1 MNKLF
6 ALLVAALILFGA
18 VMAQQT
24 PAGTNISNQASASYI
39 DSAGQP
45 RTTTSNQVITVV
57 QQVYSFT
64 ITPNGTETDPPP
76 PGPGQ
81 IKTALPGG
89 QVIFNYVV
97 TNTGNGTDTINLS
110 TALGTSHNFNLL
122 NPNIYLDTNCNG
134 NLDAGETTPITSVTL
149 GMGQQACVIV
159 TATIPTNTSGYG
171 NLNLVGTSQAGTP
184 SDPTDDVVDNDNWA
198 RAVAS
203 NQATLTAFK
212 SASPTGPVTPGS
224 TITYTISGSNTGGS
238 AASGVSVTGLNGTG
252 ILISD
257 TIPTGLEVSTMPTGS
272 AGAGT
277 GTTTTVQM
285 VFSTDGTTWAA
296 LNTSNLPLTGN
307 GTIAV
312 GMFISGGS
320 GAFFPQTASYTF
332 SFQAKVPDS
341 APAGTNYSNTATVRF
356 DANGDGDADDPG
368 ETVTTNT
375 TTNTVAAAYNVAVG
389 PFEHPT
395 GALTGTGPY
404 TVGGYTITRSGDQQ
418 TIASVNSGTTVIF
431 RHTLRNTGNTADSFT
446 LSFSGAPTGWACSLV
461 ADDLTTP
468 ISGPVGPLAANAP
481 NSDFNFALKCQVP
494 ATYPSSTAT
503 ITITATSV
511 NDPSKSDTT
520 TDVVSAVADGFR
532 FDLYG
537 DLTAPYQASKTSDGE
552 DNTSD
557 DPDDTSPFRPTI
569 PSTPAN
575 PGTSVTYRLRIDN
588 LNPNNQ
594 ADNYLLLVR
603 PLQNFPGQV
612 DSVLFYADAD
622 DDGIPDGAPIS
633 NTGLVNSGDTF
644 KYLAV
649 VTLKANAAP
658 VSVGFNFEAKSTA
671 STSEGLDWV
680 YAQIDV
686 NLVAQVTLDP
696 DRSGTVTSPGTIQY
710 THTLTNN
717 SNTPLSCYVG
727 GNGGSYGWTYQY
739 STDGTNWYGAL
750 GNVSVG
756 VDPNTRTQT
765 IYVRVLV
772 PAGEPIGRTDV
783 NTVQAR
789 CFVTYPSNPLATN
802 PDAQDTAT
810 ETTTVVGGDLR
821 LTKSAVSYI
830 GNTSN
835 VRHPT
840 GATAYPGDEI
850 EYTIVAENIGT
861 GNLTQVVIADPLPS
875 YTTFVSVSA
884 SATGFPTGSVIF
896 YSTDG
901 TNWSATPPAS
911 VPTGGTVYVA
921 VNTSDIDGPNQITN
935 ADTMPPGAKIT
946 ITFRVQVQ

>member
-1 MNKLF
+1 MQGTAKSFLKAVLLGF
-6 ALLVAALILFGA
+6 GLAPLVLGTALA
-18 VMAQQT
+18 MT
-24 PAGTNISNQASASYI
+24 PAGTQIQNQASASYI

-45 RTTTSNQVITVV
+45 RTTTSNLVVTVV

-64 ITPNGTETDPPP
+64 ITPNGANENS
-76 PGPGQ
+76 PGQ
-81 IKTALPGG
+81 IKAALPGA
-89 QVIFNYVV
+89 QVIFNYLV

-110 TALGTSHNFNLL
+110 TVQGTADDFNLGS
-122 NPNIYLDTNCNG
+122 PTIYLDANCNG

-159 TATIPTNTSGYG
+159 TATIPASATGGQYG
-171 NLNLVGTSQAGTP
+171 NLNLEGYSAGN
-184 SDPTDDVVDNDNWA
+184 SSITDTNNWA
-198 RAVAS
+198 RALATA
-203 NQATLTAFK
+203 QAALTAFK

-224 TITYTISGSNTGGS
+224 TITYTISGANVGGS
-238 AASGVSVTGLNGTG
+238 AAYGYPVTVDGTPRNG
-252 ILISD
+252 ILIED
-257 TIPTGLEVSTMPTGS
+257 IIPTGLTVTQVSGS

-277 GTTTTVQM
+277 VRFIYYNGTAWTTLGTTSPVTGLNILG
-285 VFSTDGTTWAA
+285 DGAKK
-296 LNTSNLPLTGN
+296 
-307 GTIAV
+307 V
-312 GMFISGGS
+312 GMLIEGTGD
-320 GAFFPQTASYTF
+320 FFPQNAGYTF
-332 SFQAKVPDS
+332 SFQATVPSS
-341 APAGTNYSNTATVRF
+341 APAGTDYPNSATVTF
-356 DANGDGDADDPG
+356 DANGDGDANDSG

-389 PFEHPT
+389 PYEHPT
-395 GALTGTGPY
+395 GAPTGTGSY
-404 TVGGYTITRSGDQQ
+404 TVGGYTVTRSGDQQ

-431 RHTLRNTGNTADSFT
+431 RHTLKNTSNNAADSFT
-446 LSFSGAPTGWACSLV
+446 LSVSNAPTGWTCSLV
-461 ADDLTTP
+461 ADDLSTP
-468 ISGPVGPLAANAP
+468 ISGPVGPLAA

-494 ATYPSSTAT
+494 ATTSSTTAN

-511 NDPSKSDTT
+511 GDPSKSDTT

-537 DLTAPYQASKTSDGE
+537 GLTAPYQVGKTPDGLQH
-552 DNTSD
+552 TSD
-557 DPDDTSPFRPTI
+557 DTSTTRPFIPT
-569 PSTPAN
+569 TTAN
-575 PGTSVTYRLRIDN
+575 PGTSVTYRLRVEN
-588 LNPNNQ
+588 RNPNNQ
-594 ADNYLLLVR
+594 ADNYLLLVQ
-603 PLQNFPGQV
+603 PVLNFGQV
-612 DSVLFYADAD
+612 DSVLFYADANN
-622 DDGIPDGAPIS
+622 DGIPDGAPIS
-633 NTGLVNSGDTF
+633 NTGPVNYGDTF

-658 VSVGFNFEAKSTA
+658 VSVGFNFAAQSTA

-717 SNTPLSCYVG
+717 SNTGLSCYVG
-727 GNGGSYGWTYQY
+727 GDGGSYGWTYQY
-739 STDGTNWYGAL
+739 STDGSNWYSAL

-756 VDPNTRTQT
+756 ANGGTQT

-789 CFVTYPSNPLATN
+789 CFVTYPSDPLATT

-810 ETTTVVGGDLR
+810 ETTTIVGGELR
-821 LTKSAVSYI
+821 VTKSAKTYV
-830 GNTSN
+830 GTGPA
-835 VRHPT
+835 VRDAN
-840 GATAYPGDEI
+840 GATAFPGDVI
-850 EYTIVAENIGT
+850 EYTIEAENIGT
-861 GNLTQVVIADPLPS
+861 GDLTNVKISDPIPA

-884 SATGFPTGSVIF
+884 TATGFSGSYTVL

-901 TNWSATPPAS
+901 TTWSATPPAS
-911 VPTGGTVYVA
+911 VPTGGTVYVG
-921 VNTSDIDGPNQITN
+921 VDTNGDGNITN

-946 ITFRVQVQ
+946 IILRVQVQ

>member
-1 MNKLF
+1 MQGTAKSFLKAVLLGF
-6 ALLVAALILFGA
+6 GLVLLVLGTALA
-18 VMAQQT
+18 MT
-24 PAGTNISNQASASYI
+24 PAGTQIQNQASASYI

-45 RTTTSNQVITVV
+45 RTTTSNLVVTVV

-64 ITPNGTETDPPP
+64 ITPDGTETDP

-81 IKTALPGG
+81 IKTALPGA

-97 TNTGNGTDTINLS
+97 KNTGNGTDTINLS
-110 TALGTSHNFNLL
+110 TDPGTTGFTLGS
-122 NPNIYLDTNCNG
+122 PNIYLDTNCNG
-134 NLDAGETTPITSVTL
+134 NLDAGETTSITSVTL
-149 GMGQQACVIV
+149 GTGQQACVIV
-159 TATIPTNTSGYG
+159 TATVPAGATSGQYG
-171 NLNLVGTSQAGTP
+171 NLNLVGTSYAGTP
-184 SDPTDDVVDNDNWA
+184 ADPTDDVVDNDNWA
-198 RAVAS
+198 RAVAT
-203 NQATLTAFK
+203 NQAALTASK
-212 SASPTGPVTPGS
+212 SASPIGS
-224 TITYTISGSNTGGS
+224 VAPNSDITYTISGSNTGGS
-238 AASGVSVTGLNGTG
+238 AARGVNVTGLGTG

-277 GTTTTVQM
+277 VQI
-285 VFSTDGTTWAA
+285 VYSTDGTTWAP
-296 LNTSNLPLTGN
+296 LTSSVLPLTGN

-312 GMFISGGS
+312 GMFISGT
-320 GAFFPQTASYTF
+320 GAFFPVGAGYTF
-332 SFQAKVPDS
+332 SFVAKVPTS
-341 APAGTNYSNTATVRF
+341 ASPGTSYTNSATVHY
-356 DANGDGDADDPG
+356 NDGTADR
-368 ETVTTNT
+368 TVTTNT
-375 TTNTVAAAYNVAVG
+375 TTNTVPITYNVAVG
-389 PFEHPT
+389 PYEHPT
-395 GALTGTGPY
+395 GAPTGTGSY

-431 RHTLRNTGNTADSFT
+431 RHTLKNTSSNAADSFT
-446 LSFSGAPTGWACSLV
+446 LSFSGAPTSWACGLV

-468 ISGPVGPLAANAP
+468 ISGPVGPVAAGGTL
-481 NSDFNFALKCQVP
+481 DFALKCQVP
-494 ATYPSSTAT
+494 ATYTSSTATT

-511 NDPSKSDTT
+511 GDPSKSDTT

-537 DLTAPYQASKTSDGE
+537 GLTAPYDVGKTTDGLTH
-552 DNTSD
+552 TSD
-557 DPDDTSPFRPTI
+557 DTSGSRPSI
-569 PSTPAN
+569 SATPAN
-575 PGTSVTYRLRIDN
+575 PGASVTYRLRVEN
-588 LNPNNQ
+588 RNPNSQ
-594 ADNYLLLVR
+594 ADNYLLLVQPVR
-603 PLQNFPGQV
+603 PLPPDSPPYFSDLV
-612 DSVLFYADAD
+612 DSVLFYADAN

-633 NTGLVNSGDTF
+633 NTGPVNFGDTF

-658 VSVGFNFEAKSTA
+658 VSVGFNFAAQSTA
-671 STSEGLDWV
+671 SASEGLDWV

-717 SNTPLSCYVG
+717 SNTGLSCYVG

-739 STDGTNWYGAL
+739 STNGTDWYGAL

-756 VDPNTRTQT
+756 ANGGTQT

-789 CFVTYPSNPLATN
+789 CFVTYPSDPLATT

-810 ETTTVVGGDLR
+810 ETTTIVGGELR
-821 LTKSAVSYI
+821 LQKSVDK
-830 GNTSN
+830 
-835 VRHPT
+835 
-840 GATAYPGDEI
+840 ATASPGETLT
-850 EYTIVAENIGT
+850 YTIVAENIGT
-861 GNLTQVVIADPLPS
+861 GNLTNVKISDPIPA

-884 SATGFPTGSVIF
+884 SATGFPSGSVIF

-901 TNWSATPPAS
+901 TTWSTTAPSS

-935 ADTMPPGAKIT
+935 ADIMPPGAKIT
-946 ITFRVQVQ
+946 IILVVQVQ

>member
-1 MNKLF
+1 MQGNAKSFLKAVLLGF
-6 ALLVAALILFGA
+6 GLALLVLGTALA
-18 VMAQQT
+18 MT
-24 PAGTNISNQASASYI
+24 PAGTQIQNQASASYI

-45 RTTTSNQVITVV
+45 RTTTSNLVVTVV

-64 ITPNGTETDPPP
+64 ITPDGTETDPPP

-81 IKTALPGG
+81 IKTALPGA

-110 TALGTSHNFNLL
+110 TDQGTADDFDFDPASIR
-122 NPNIYLDTNCNG
+122 IYLDANCNG
-134 NLDAGETTPITSVTL
+134 NLDPGETTSITSVTL
-149 GMGQQACVIV
+149 GAGQQACVIV
-159 TATIPTNTSGYG
+159 TATIPPGTPSGQYG
-171 NLNLVGTSQAGTP
+171 NLNLVGTSAGG
-184 SDPTDDVVDNDNWA
+184 PTDNDNWA
-198 RAVAS
+198 RALAS
-203 NQATLTAFK
+203 TQAALTAFK
-212 SASPTGPVTPGS
+212 SASPTGPVAPGG
-224 TITYTISGSNTGGS
+224 TITYTISGANVGGS
-238 AASGVSVTGLNGTG
+238 PAYGYPVTVDGTPRNG
-252 ILISD
+252 ILIED
-257 TIPTGLEVSTMPTGS
+257 TIPAGLTVTQVSGS

-277 GTTTTVQM
+277 VR
-285 VFSTDGTTWAA
+285 FIYYDGTAWTE
-296 LNTSNLPLTGN
+296 LTSTTGLSIVGGGN
-307 GTIAV
+307 KKV
-312 GMFISGGS
+312 GMLIEGP
-320 GAFFPQTASYTF
+320 GAFFPVGAGYTF
-332 SFQAKVPDS
+332 SFQATVPSS
-341 APAGTNYSNTATVRF
+341 APAGTSYPNSATVKF

-389 PFEHPT
+389 PFGFPQ
-395 GALTGTGPY
+395 GSATGTY
-404 TVGGYTITRSGDQQ
+404 TVGGYTVTRSGDQQ

-431 RHTLRNTGNTADSFT
+431 RHTLKNTGNTADSFT
-446 LSFSGAPTGWACSLV
+446 LSFSVAPTGTGWACSLV

-468 ISGPVGPLAANAP
+468 ISGPVGPVAA

-494 ATYPSSTAT
+494 ATYTSSTAVT

-511 NDPSKSDTT
+511 GDPSKSDTT

-537 DLTAPYQASKTSDGE
+537 GLTAPYQVGKTPDGLQH
-552 DNTSD
+552 TSD
-557 DPDDTSPFRPTI
+557 DTSTTRPFIPT
-569 PSTPAN
+569 TTAN
-575 PGTSVTYRLRIDN
+575 PGTSVTYRLRVEN
-588 LNPNNQ
+588 RNPNNQ
-594 ADNYLLLVR
+594 ADNYLLLVQ
-603 PLQNFPGQV
+603 PVLNFGQV
-612 DSVLFYADAD
+612 DSILFYADAN

-633 NTGLVNSGDTF
+633 NTGLVNFGDTF

-658 VSVGFNFEAKSTA
+658 VSVGFNFAAQSTA
-671 STSEGLDWV
+671 SASEGLDWV

-717 SNTPLSCYVG
+717 SNTGLSCYVG
-727 GNGGSYGWTYQY
+727 GDGGSYGWTYQY
-739 STDGTNWYGAL
+739 STDGNSWYSAL

-756 VDPNTRTQT
+756 ANGGTQT

-789 CFVTYPSNPLATN
+789 CFVTYPSDPLATT

-810 ETTTVVGGDLR
+810 ETTTVVGGELR
-821 LTKSAVSYI
+821 VTKRAKTYVDT
-830 GNTSN
+830 GPAERDAN
-835 VRHPT
+835 
-840 GATAYPGDEI
+840 GATAYPGDVI
-850 EYTIVAENIGT
+850 EYTIEAENIGT
-861 GNLTQVVIADPLPS
+861 GNLTNVKISDPIPA

-884 SATGFPTGSVIF
+884 TATGFPAGSNIL

-901 TNWSATPPAS
+901 STWSATPPAS
-911 VPTGGTVYVA
+911 VPTGGVVYVA
-921 VNTSDIDGPNQITN
+921 VDTNGDGNITD

-946 ITFRVQVQ
+946 ITLRVRVQ

>member
-64 ITPNGTETDPPP
+64 ITPNGNNENS
-76 PGPGQ
+76 PGQ
-81 IKTALPGG
+81 TKTALPGG

-110 TALGTSHNFNLL
+110 TVLGTSHNFNLL
-122 NPNIYLDTNCNG
+122 NPTIYLDANCNG

-159 TATIPTNTSGYG
+159 TATIPLNATSGQYG
-171 NLNLVGTSQAGTP
+171 NLNLVGTSAGSLSVT
-184 SDPTDDVVDNDNWA
+184 DNDNWA
-198 RAVAS
+198 RAVVS
-203 NQATLTAFK
+203 TQAILTAFK

-238 AASGVSVTGLNGTG
+238 AASGVSVTGLGTG

-257 TIPTGLEVSTMPTGS
+257 TIPNGLVVSTMPTGS
-272 AGAGT
+272 AGAG
-277 GTTTTVQM
+277 TVQM
-285 VFSTDGTTWAA
+285 VFSTDGTTWAP
-296 LNTSNLPLTGN
+296 LTSGNLPLTGN

-312 GMFISGGS
+312 GMFISGS

-332 SFQAKVPDS
+332 SFQATVPAS
-341 APAGTNYSNTATVRF
+341 APAGTNYPNTATVTYN
-356 DANGDGDADDPG
+356 DGTANQ
-368 ETVTTNT
+368 TTTSNT

-389 PFEHPT
+389 PFGFPQ
-395 GALTGTGPY
+395 GSATGTY
-404 TVGGYTITRSGDQQ
+404 TVGGYTVTRSGDQQ

-431 RHTLRNTGNTADSFT
+431 RHTLRNTGNTPDSFT

-468 ISGPVGPLAANAP
+468 ISGPVGPLAAN
-481 NSDFNFALKCQVP
+481 SDFNFALKCQVP
-494 ATYPSSTAT
+494 ATYISNTAAT

-511 NDPSKSDTT
+511 GDPSKSDTT
-520 TDVVSAVADGFR
+520 TDVVNAVADGFR

-537 DLTAPYQASKTSDGE
+537 GLDDGSPTNTYDVGKTPNGLVH
-552 DNTSD
+552 TSD
-557 DPDDTSPFRPTI
+557 DTTNPTRPFIPT
-569 PSTPAN
+569 TTAN
-575 PGTSVTYRLRIDN
+575 PGASVTYRLRVEN

-594 ADNYLLLVR
+594 ADNYLLLVQ
-603 PLQNFPGQV
+603 PVLNFVQEV

-633 NTGLVNSGDTF
+633 NTGLVNFGDTF
-644 KYLAV
+644 RYLAV

-658 VSVGFNFEAKSTA
+658 VSVGFNFAAQSTA

-686 NLVAQVTLDP
+686 NLVAQVTLNP

-717 SNTPLSCYVG
+717 SNTDATCSING
-727 GNGGSYGWTYQY
+727 DGGSFGWTYQY
-739 STDGTNWYGAL
+739 SLNGSTWSTSL
-750 GNVSVG
+750 SG
-756 VDPNTRTQT
+756 VLVAANGGSQI

-772 PAGEPIGRTDV
+772 PAGQPIGRTDV
-783 NTVQAR
+783 NTV
-789 CFVTYPSNPLATN
+789 TATCTVGS
-802 PDAQDTAT
+802 ATATDTAS

-830 GNTSN
+830 GNTPN

-840 GATAYPGDEI
+840 GATAFPGDVI
-850 EYTIVAENIGT
+850 EYTVEARNIGT
-861 GNLTQVVIADPLPS
+861 GNLTQVVITDPLPS
-875 YTTFVSVSA
+875 YTTFMSVSA
-884 SATGFPTGSVIF
+884 SASFGTVL
-896 YSTDG
+896 YSTNG
-901 TNWSATPPAS
+901 TTWIATPPTTLSAGS
-911 VPTGGTVYVA
+911 SIYVA
-921 VNTSDIDGPNQITN
+921 VDTNGDGNITS
-935 ADTMPPGAKIT
+935 ADVMPPSATIT